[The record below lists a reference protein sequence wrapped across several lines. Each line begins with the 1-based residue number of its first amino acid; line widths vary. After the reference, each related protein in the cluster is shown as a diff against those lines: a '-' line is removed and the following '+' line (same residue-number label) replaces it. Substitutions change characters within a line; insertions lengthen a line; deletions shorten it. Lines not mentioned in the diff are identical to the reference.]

1 MINNMKL
8 MKNKKVLFT
17 IVGILVIVILA
28 ILLTSGNSK
37 NSEYEVETLN
47 SNQYNQI
54 HIDNLNTAIS
64 KVLINEQTLND
75 NGKVLTEGHVI
86 LDKEERDNYIK
97 VYLIASGG
105 SFGFEGNTF
114 TITSGYSLIPMVMD
128 FSKDE
133 NGNLIFIKKQ
143 EPMDGSYY
151 IKSLKNMFPYDLHK
165 TVIHETERYR
175 EDIEKQQKI
184 QANNYLNSI
193 NSNAKIKIN

>member
-8 MKNKKVLFT
+8 MKNKKVLFI
-17 IVGILVIVILA
+17 IVGILIIVILS
-28 ILLTSGNSK
+28 ILFTSGNSK

-54 HIDNLNTAIS
+54 DIDNLNTAIS
-64 KVLINEQTLND
+64 KALINEQTLSD

-86 LDKEERDNYIK
+86 LDKEESDNYIK

-105 SFGFEGNTF
+105 SFGFEGDTF
-114 TITSGYSLIPMVMD
+114 TITSGYSLVPMIIE

-133 NGNLIFIKKQ
+133 NGNLRFIKKQ

-151 IKSLKNMFPYDLHK
+151 IESLKNMFPYDLHK

-175 EDIEKQQKI
+175 EEIEKQQKL
-184 QANNYLNSI
+184 QAKSYLNHI
-193 NSNAKIKIN
+193 NSNAKIQIN

>member
-64 KVLINEQTLND
+64 KVLINML
-75 NGKVLTEGHVI
+75 
-86 LDKEERDNYIK
+86 
-97 VYLIASGG
+97 
-105 SFGFEGNTF
+105 
-114 TITSGYSLIPMVMD
+114 
-128 FSKDE
+128 
-133 NGNLIFIKKQ
+133 
-143 EPMDGSYY
+143 
-151 IKSLKNMFPYDLHK
+151 
-165 TVIHETERYR
+165 
-175 EDIEKQQKI
+175 
-184 QANNYLNSI
+184 
-193 NSNAKIKIN
+193 